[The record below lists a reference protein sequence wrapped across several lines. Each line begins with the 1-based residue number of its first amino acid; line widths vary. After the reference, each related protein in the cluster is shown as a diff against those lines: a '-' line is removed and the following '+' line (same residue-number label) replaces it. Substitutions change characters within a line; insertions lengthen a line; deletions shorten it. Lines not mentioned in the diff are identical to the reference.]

1 MGVGEGL
8 TLVPVPWASMY
19 SRDSGATP
27 TGSYMEHNSCFW
39 ASPEG
44 KVTPVGWARPQH
56 PTRCPCRAWG
66 PLPPAPTLLLVAIC
80 VGAGIQDG
88 GVHPPGQGLPGQQ
101 HSQYGLRAAVAFPW
115 GQRAPQA
122 EPGPQGRS
130 SGWQCGVPC
139 SWQSSGSGIGGRCP
153 VAPCP
158 LPPVPVACT
167 LTACVEG
174 FAGALGA
181 EHAQLHELH
190 GGVGFQQQVDAAH
203 DGRGAL
209 PPADGLVGVLQSQQ
223 AGGACCVQSYAGPCR
238 QGHYNARVG
247 APGGSKGRPAL
258 TARDF
263 EASARRAS
271 REGRPE
277 PARSQEPPTFEVKA
291 EGKAVGHHGTL
302 AAHHAV
308 AQKRLGVSAQS
319 L

>member
-27 TGSYMEHNSCFW
+27 AGSYMEHNSCFW

-122 EPGPQGRS
+122 EPGPQARS
-130 SGWQCGVPC
+130 SGWQCGMPC

-158 LPPVPVACT
+158 LCLWPAPSPPASKDLQEPSVLSMPSFMNCT
-167 LTACVEG
+167 EVLG
-174 FAGALGA
+174 FSSRLMPPTMAA
-181 EHAQLHELH
+181 EHCPLRMAW
-190 GGVGFQQQVDAAH
+190 
-203 DGRGAL
+203 
-209 PPADGLVGVLQSQQ
+209 
-223 AGGACCVQSYAGPCR
+223 
-238 QGHYNARVG
+238 
-247 APGGSKGRPAL
+247 
-258 TARDF
+258 
-263 EASARRAS
+263 
-271 REGRPE
+271 
-277 PARSQEPPTFEVKA
+277 
-291 EGKAVGHHGTL
+291 
-302 AAHHAV
+302 
-308 AQKRLGVSAQS
+308 
-319 L
+319 